1 MTTRDLIYFVL
12 FIASSCYSVFMY
24 FLTLTDHVFITSEIP
39 IHYTPIEA
47 KVYVALTISTTFTF
61 VITILL
67 SEKSIIYITTSIF
80 GIVSMLYAFGTI
92 RTYYRFPDSIDLLTT
107 LAMPMMFIIPTFLG
121 VVIIVRRRK
130 KKMNLSMFV
139 QAVK

>member
-67 SEKSIIYITTSIF
+67 SEKSIIYNNFYFRDCLDALRIRNDQNLLSI
-80 GIVSMLYAFGTI
+80 S
-92 RTYYRFPDSIDLLTT
+92 R
-107 LAMPMMFIIPTFLG
+107 
-121 VVIIVRRRK
+121 
-130 KKMNLSMFV
+130 
-139 QAVK
+139 